1 MQNLVKLK
9 NSVYENRKV
18 VFIVLLFLF
27 SPVILTVLNLF
38 LSTIFNIG
46 TYIGTFFRYVA
57 TFIIY

>member
-1 MQNLVKLK
+1 MQNLIRLK

-46 TYIGTFFRYVA
+46 TYVGTFLRYLGN
-57 TFIIY
+57 FIVY